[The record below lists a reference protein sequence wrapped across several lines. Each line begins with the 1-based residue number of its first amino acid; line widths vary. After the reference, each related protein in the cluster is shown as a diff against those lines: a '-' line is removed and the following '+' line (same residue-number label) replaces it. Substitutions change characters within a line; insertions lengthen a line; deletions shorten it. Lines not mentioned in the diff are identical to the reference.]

1 MLGVPP
7 LPYQFLEDR
16 FVAQHVQCG
25 CVQSSGTAFAQCR
38 ACSISDKGLGTFYQH
53 GLFSE
58 PKLEMLLVVTLGSVA
73 WSAVQNNGIILFG
86 YSFLVLFL
94 GYFSLAFYL

>member
-1 MLGVPP
+1 MGRASFAC
-7 LPYQFLEDR
+7 FLEDR

-25 CVQSSGTAFAQCR
+25 CVQSSGTAFAQRR
-38 ACSISDKGLGTFYQH
+38 ACSISDKGLGTFYQY